1 MLKVSVSN
9 GAEPVDFPTMVALR
23 LPESGHF
30 VLENLW
36 AVLASCELKL
46 DPGTGA
52 PALDDDALN
61 VTLKEQW
68 SEADEY
74 NAGWPS
80 DLGVFGEEDTRN
92 YKHSK
97 IVALHDIRYGELLEI
112 AGGARAQLG
121 QRLKAFDAKWTG
133 LEAEIPKFC
142 CHGTQGFAGL
152 KVTCKRRK
160 VPAHLLE

>member
-80 DLGVFGEEDTRN
+80 DLGARRYRPDYRPDTDKDLDNDQRKTLD
-92 YKHSK
+92 YCKK
-97 IVALHDIRYGELLEI
+97 W
-112 AGGARAQLG
+112 G
-121 QRLKAFDAKWTG
+121 QPQSSSDDG
-133 LEAEIPKFC
+133 FC
-142 CHGTQGFAGL
+142 CS
-152 KVTCKRRK
+152 VTIR
-160 VPAHLLE
+160 HFWSYLEQVEK